1 MLEQLSLNTANTAY
15 AAYIDSTANH
25 GLAIETR
32 AAAATNLKLL
42 GVQAQTASMAII
54 DGSTGTGWDG
64 ADNVGMLHLV
74 SDSVHVHAGATMLYV
89 ANSAQS
95 IASAEGTLARFIN
108 TGTAQ
113 SGAVMVEINAK
124 DTTETALSVPNGMSL
139 FSDGVVTAFDGAQDL
154 TATPAASE
162 FDTSFGATAKAL
174 GGFIGR
180 CYCKGVR
187 WIYWCC

>member
-1 MLEQLSLNTANTAY
+1 
-15 AAYIDSTANH
+15 
-25 GLAIETR
+25 
-32 AAAATNLKLL
+32 
-42 GVQAQTASMAII
+42 
-54 DGSTGTGWDG
+54 
-64 ADNVGMLHLV
+64 MLHLV

-154 TATPAASE
+154 TATPAAAE
-162 FDTSFGATAKAL
+162 FDTSFGATAKGLAGFVGVAEDSGDGKNYLVVSDGTTWHYIAL
-174 GGFIGR
+174 TAAA
-180 CYCKGVR
+180 
-187 WIYWCC
+187 